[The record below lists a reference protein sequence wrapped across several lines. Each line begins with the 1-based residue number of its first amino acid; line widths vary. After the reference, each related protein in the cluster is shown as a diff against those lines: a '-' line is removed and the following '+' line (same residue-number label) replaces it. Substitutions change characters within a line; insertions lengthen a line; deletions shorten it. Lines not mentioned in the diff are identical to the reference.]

1 MERPQTVDDLSHEWP
16 PDVLRY
22 ESRYF
27 LGLTLNEML
36 LIAIPGVGL
45 LLTGGLALG
54 VLGFVGAFLSVKKFE
69 ALGGRRFPVYVA
81 ARLLHARR
89 NRVLTLPL
97 IMPAG
102 GEAVIMTTWDGTEM
116 LRIGEFKE

>member
-36 LIAIPGVGL
+36 MIAIPGVAL
-45 LLTGGLALG
+45 LLAGGFILG
-54 VLGFVGAFLSVKKFE
+54 VLGFAGAFLSVKKFE
-69 ALGGRRFPVYVA
+69 ALGGRRFPVYVV

-89 NRVLTLPL
+89 NSALTLPL
-97 IMPAG
+97 IMPTG
-102 GEAVIMTTWDGTEM
+102 GEAVMVTTWDGEEV